1 DPGYAADR
9 ALSSPRSERLSRYRA
24 ARDRVAPRVSLA
36 AFRHLVASALDDL
49 PPEVAERL
57 ENVAVV
63 VEPWPPEGQ
72 DDLLGLYEGINRL
85 ERTGGYHLVVPD
97 RIT

>member
-1 DPGYAADR
+1 RHDQAAGHLRGHRADRGADDDPGYAADR

-72 DDLLGLYEGINRL
+72 DDLLGLY
-85 ERTGGYHLVVPD
+85 
-97 RIT
+97 